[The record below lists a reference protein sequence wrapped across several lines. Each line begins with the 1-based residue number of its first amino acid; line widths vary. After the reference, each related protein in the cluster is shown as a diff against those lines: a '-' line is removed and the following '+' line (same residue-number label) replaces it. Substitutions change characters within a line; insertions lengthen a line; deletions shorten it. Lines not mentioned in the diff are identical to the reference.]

1 MNARVIS
8 LRRFSFAL
16 TVSTS
21 LGLLPG
27 CGTSGG
33 TTGTEATTG
42 NGGGGTGAV
51 SSTGVGGN
59 SGMGAGSGSQ
69 GPASGTTS
77 PSGTTASGSVA
88 MGSGSSGTGTAS
100 GTTAGA
106 TAGASGSVGGS
117 GVATTGSSGAGA
129 SGAAGTGSSGTGGG
143 SSGTSTAPPGS
154 GGSKQNDLYRQG
166 TFVSPALTQMAAKTM
181 APDTTFNTNATFNGG
196 VQASVVYI
204 ASGPAMA
211 GCPTTG
217 AAATTCKA
225 TTRAAGSGLFFGST
239 SNDIYAMDATSGML
253 VWHVNIA
260 GGGDGMRGT
269 PVIDPTSRTY
279 FGAIGVNGHHEVHA
293 LSTDDGSEHAGWPV
307 VLSNTTLTSN
317 GTAFN
322 TSQQNEHGRLL
333 FNASTGILYV
343 PFGGHY
349 GDGGAYRG
357 WVVAI
362 NASDPTKFAGWV
374 SADAQSGIW
383 GHGGLASDGTSIF
396 AETGNG
402 HRASINDANSDSE
415 EVVRLTGMAS
425 VTKSAANIFVS
436 PYWQYMDSTDKDF
449 GASTPAYVPLPA
461 GSNPAAILVAP
472 AKPGHVYFLDAANL
486 SSSLA
491 DLTVASTTAESV
503 YTTPTIYTSAS
514 GIHATIDVS
523 VNAVCPGNNTNHA
536 IISMLISPGQNPIA
550 KETWCDPVTAN
561 TSGDQYNGPPIS
573 TTTDG
578 AMGSPIV
585 WFTNGTNG
593 GAQLEGVDGDTGNA
607 IVTTSGAPCTGIPNM
622 SFPFAVNGHIVVAA
636 NGHLCSWSPG
646 GT

>member
-1 MNARVIS
+1 
-8 LRRFSFAL
+8 
-16 TVSTS
+16 
-21 LGLLPG
+21 
-27 CGTSGG
+27 
-33 TTGTEATTG
+33 
-42 NGGGGTGAV
+42 
-51 SSTGVGGN
+51 
-59 SGMGAGSGSQ
+59 
-69 GPASGTTS
+69 
-77 PSGTTASGSVA
+77 
-88 MGSGSSGTGTAS
+88 
-100 GTTAGA
+100 
-106 TAGASGSVGGS
+106 
-117 GVATTGSSGAGA
+117 
-129 SGAAGTGSSGTGGG
+129 
-143 SSGTSTAPPGS
+143 
-154 GGSKQNDLYRQG
+154 
-166 TFVSPALTQMAAKTM
+166 M
-181 APDTTFNTNATFNGG
+181 APDTTFDTNATFNGG

-204 ASGPAMA
+204 ASGPTAA

-217 AAATTCKA
+217 TAATTCKA
-225 TTRAAGSGLFFGST
+225 TIRTAGAGLYFAST

-253 VWHVNIA
+253 VWHTSIA
-260 GGGDGMRGT
+260 GNGDGIRGT
-269 PVIDPTSRTY
+269 PVVDPTSRT
-279 FGAIGVNGHHEVHA
+279 FFVAIGVNGHHEVHA
-293 LSTDDGSEHAGWPV
+293 LSTDDGSEHTGWPV
-307 VLSNTTLTSN
+307 ILSNTTLNSN

-333 FNASTGILYV
+333 FNANTGILYV

-349 GDGGAYRG
+349 GDGGAYKG

-362 NASDPTKFAGWV
+362 NVSDPTKFAGWV

-461 GSNPAAILVAP
+461 GSNPSAILVAP
-472 AKPGHVYFLDAANL
+472 AKPGHVYFLDATNL

-503 YTTPTIYTSAS
+503 YTTPTIYTSTS

-523 VNAVCPGNNTNHA
+523 VNAVCPGNTTNHA
-536 IISMLISPGQNPIA
+536 IISMLISPGQNPVA

-578 AMGSPIV
+578 AMGNPIV
-585 WFTNGTNG
+585 WFTNGTGG
-593 GAQLEGVDGDTGNA
+593 GAQLEGVDGDTGAA
-607 IVTTSGAPCTGIPNM
+607 IVTTSGAACSGIPNM
-622 SFPFAVNGHIVVAA
+622 SFPLAVDGHIVVAA
-636 NGHLCSWSPG
+636 SGHLCSWSPG